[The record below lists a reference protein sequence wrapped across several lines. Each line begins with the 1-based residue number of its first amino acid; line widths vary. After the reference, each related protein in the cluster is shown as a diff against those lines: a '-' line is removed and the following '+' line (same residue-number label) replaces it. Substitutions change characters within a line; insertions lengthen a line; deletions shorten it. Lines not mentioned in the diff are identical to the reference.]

1 MSTFLQIFINILCSV
16 CASFIFLFL
25 VLYLLRPKILIS
37 DYISKQANT
46 FDDSCSTTYVF
57 KIINKSFFSAF
68 DVQLELF
75 KLEQYRVT
83 AKGIN
88 NRIKVIPMK
97 TNEIKHIPSYIT
109 TNTCNRTSFAPHAVM
124 FRTNEILENILKD
137 EKQTLQL
144 QITLRHGLT
153 GLSRVY
159 HKDYI
164 TINHIK
170 EGQFKFGNSIDI
182 DDK

>member
-1 MSTFLQIFINILCSV
+1 MFPLIALNIFCSV
-16 CASFIFLFL
+16 IASFIFLFL
-25 VLYLLRPKILIS
+25 VLYLLRPKISIS
-37 DYISKQANT
+37 TYICKQVNT
-46 FDDSCSTTYVF
+46 FDDSTANTYVF
-57 KIINKSFFSAF
+57 KIINESYFSAF

-88 NRIKVIPMK
+88 NRIKPIAMQ
-97 TNEIKHIPSYIT
+97 TNEIKHIPNYISSKK
-109 TNTCNRTSFAPHAVM
+109 CNKRSFAPHAIM
-124 FRTNEILENILKD
+124 FRTNEVLEEILKN
-137 EKQTLQL
+137 EKETLQL

-164 TINHIK
+164 TIDDIK

-182 DDK
+182 DVK